1 MLVFNREGSDACN
14 QTLGMSVAGD
24 IPTFGVAPRA
34 QGYAIFGKAGYNDAA
49 CLAGDGSVQ
58 SGIALGVTGD
68 ILTFGSYFD
77 GWGYV
82 RLFRNGTGKLAELD
96 QYAIPE
102 AHDPAYADGYGDL
115 SVHEVATSP
124 TQSSLAYYSY
134 YSGGLRVTRIENGK
148 LVEKGHLI
156 DQGGSNLWGV
166 DVFEDAGKEYVAASD
181 RDKGLY
187 VFRYTGG

>member
-1 MLVFNREGSDACN
+1 
-14 QTLGMSVAGD
+14 MSP
-24 IPTFGVAPRA
+24 I
-34 QGYAIFGKAGYNDAA
+34 AIGA
-49 CLAGDGSVQ
+49 
-58 SGIALGVTGD
+58 TGD
-68 ILTFGSYFD
+68 TLTFQSYFD

-82 RLFRNGTGKLAELD
+82 RLFKNGTGKLAELD
-96 QYAIPE
+96 TYAIPQ
-102 AHDPAYADGYGDL
+102 AHDPAFADGFGDL

-134 YSGGLRVTRIENGK
+134 SSGGLRVTRIENGK